1 MVTANENKS
10 PESWTIF
17 LKFFFFFLGAVQP
30 LVAFRGKFTL
40 THRTLRP
47 LCCSPSSESQLLCF
61 TSPLLASPP
70 PSTRSTLAAKEV
82 ELAHLCPEQIELV
95 ERLVQRGKG
104 TYLRI
109 AADAEDDL
117 KESSDGRAVFS
128 SSQDSRVKSE
138 ISRII
143 ILLERSPQKL
153 IRKKVVFRVQNSLS
167 TPKEHL
173 PHEEEGPIYHQ
184 GAVT

>member
-1 MVTANENKS
+1 MRISLRRVGRFSFK
-10 PESWTIF
+10 
-17 LKFFFFFLGAVQP
+17 LFFFLGAG
-30 LVAFRGKFTL
+30 GKFTL

-95 ERLVQRGKG
+95 TLIDVQRTDEGRVAEK
-104 TYLRI
+104 LSIDLAVIKEEAPI

-153 IRKKVVFRVQNSLS
+153 IRKKVVFSS
-167 TPKEHL
+167 C
-173 PHEEEGPIYHQ
+173 
-184 GAVT
+184 